1 MCLSKKEEILID
13 FLILFYKDRIEILK
27 DIIYQNNPLSLRL
40 IDWLV
45 TNYSKKYNIIYPI
58 NKKGEDVIYFNIY
71 LDYKNQLKA
80 YSKKFF
86 DPFCRQKRIII
97 DCETFLWKEYSEPDP
112 VSTNDSTN
120 IVENICV
127 WDGGTEWTPP
137 ANTLML
143 VQATT
148 PALIWEAVIVDKII
162 TDYVLVE
169 EIGVGD
175 IGFTWN
181 ATTEVLTTNQSKPPI
196 PKPKPPILTE

>member
-1 MCLSKKEEILID
+1 MCLSKKEEILIE

-97 DCETFLWKEYSEPDP
+97 DCESFSWKEYSEPDP
-112 VSTNDSTN
+112 DSTNDSTN
-120 IVENICV
+120 ILNKNNFVITTVGQLNFFRWFLENKIF
-127 WDGGTEWTPP
+127 EYAI
-137 ANTLML
+137 ANIKLIDFDMSSVFINKKKGKRIVLSQNAVKGVFTSSQVVTL
-143 VQATT
+143 
-148 PALIWEAVIVDKII
+148 K
-162 TDYVLVE
+162 
-169 EIGVGD
+169 
-175 IGFTWN
+175 F
-181 ATTEVLTTNQSKPPI
+181 
-196 PKPKPPILTE
+196 

>member
-97 DCETFLWKEYSEPDP
+97 DCETFLWKEYSELDP

-120 IVENICV
+120 IVNV
-127 WDGGTEWTPP
+127 
-137 ANTLML
+137 N
-143 VQATT
+143 VN
-148 PALIWEAVIVDKII
+148 KNNFII
-162 TDYVLVE
+162 TTVGQLNFFRWFLENKIFEYAIANIKLIDFDMSSVFINKKKGKRIVLSQNAVK
-169 EIGVGD
+169 GV
-175 IGFTWN
+175 FTSSQVV
-181 ATTEVLTTNQSKPPI
+181 TLKF
-196 PKPKPPILTE
+196 